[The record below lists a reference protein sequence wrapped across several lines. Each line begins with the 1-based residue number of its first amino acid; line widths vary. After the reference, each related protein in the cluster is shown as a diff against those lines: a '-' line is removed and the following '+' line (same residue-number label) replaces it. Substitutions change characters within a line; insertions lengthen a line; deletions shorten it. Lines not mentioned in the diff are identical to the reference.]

1 MLIALKKRV
10 QTFLISFSHKD
21 IKFSSSINQF
31 CCCRKVNAILNTPKV
46 LVAYP
51 AVITNKQASIKNI
64 VDEVL
69 KNSLEQ
75 N

>member
-1 MLIALKKRV
+1 M
-10 QTFLISFSHKD
+10 FLISFSYKD
-21 IKFSSSINQF
+21 INFSSSVNQF

-51 AVITNKQASIKNI
+51 AVITNKKACIKNI

-69 KNSLEQ
+69 KNYSEQ